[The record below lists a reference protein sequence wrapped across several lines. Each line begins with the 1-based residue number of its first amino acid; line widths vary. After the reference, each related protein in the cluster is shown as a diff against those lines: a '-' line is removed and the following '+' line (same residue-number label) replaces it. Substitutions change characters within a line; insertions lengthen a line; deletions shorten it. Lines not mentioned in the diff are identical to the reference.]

1 MACLSLHSP
10 VGDLTI
16 FAEDD
21 AIVALDWGWGS
32 HPDPSPLLRRD
43 NAALLQRDNA
53 ALLQRDNAALLQRAN
68 AALLQRAK
76 TALEDYFDGKPLAD
90 LPLAPAGTPYRQRVW
105 AALRGIPAGQT
116 RSYLEISRLAGGS
129 PRAVGGA
136 NAANPIPILIPCH
149 RVTGTANFGGYSG
162 GEGLVTKRALLAFD
176 KLGEPARP

>member
-43 NAALLQRDNA
+43 
-53 ALLQRDNAALLQRAN
+53 N

-176 KLGEPARP
+176 KLGASARP